1 MADTTD
7 PMRDVRE
14 GMRVVDADGTVIGK
28 VEDFKMGDPAV
39 TTTAGESA
47 IAPEDFVDVYG
58 RQDQISPQLARR
70 LLRIGFVEIDR
81 KGFLRHNELVA
92 ADQLDRVD
100 DGSLVLKPS
109 YQAATT

>member
-1 MADTTD
+1 MAATTD

-14 GMRVVDADGTVIGK
+14 GMKVVDSDGKVIGK

-39 TTTAGESA
+39 TTAAGESQ
-47 IAPEDFVDVYG
+47 IAPEDFFDVYG
-58 RQDQISPQLARR
+58 RQDEISPHLARR

-81 KGFLRHNELVA
+81 KGLFRHNQIVA
-92 ADQLDRVD
+92 SDQLDRVD
-100 DGSLVLKPS
+100 DGKLVLKPG